1 MRVISELNEK
11 RAQCIKLEWPMMKN
25 HPLLLEL
32 MSGCKKKNYFI
43 FSKQLIQYL
52 FMFSIYSFPVKIFR
66 LKKKITEIVDTIPLR
81 HLLIKKTKLF
91 NLTLTP
97 IIMDG
102 FSSLAIPI

>member
-1 MRVISELNEK
+1 
-11 RAQCIKLEWPMMKN
+11 
-25 HPLLLEL
+25 
-32 MSGCKKKNYFI
+32 
-43 FSKQLIQYL
+43 
-52 FMFSIYSFPVKIFR
+52 MFSIYSFPVKIFR